1 MRDFATDSP
10 QAMARVLALVLIADT
25 QLDPEELL
33 ALDELN
39 VCDRIGMSRK
49 EFMDICREYC
59 AQLAQ
64 RMGPKESLR
73 LSDPTLVDEL
83 LAGVSNYGLR
93 LLVARLAVGLVVAD
107 GRVSGTERR
116 LYLHMLSRWGLSE
129 RLVTEAIRAER
140 RPFAEALAEP

>member
-25 QLDPEELL
+25 ELGPEELL
-33 ALDELN
+33 ALDELS
-39 VCDRIGMSRK
+39 VCDRIGIPRK
-49 EFMDICREYC
+49 EFMDISRDYG

-64 RMGPKESLR
+64 RMGPKDSLR

-93 LLVARLAVGLVVAD
+93 LLVARLAAGLIVAD

>member
-1 MRDFATDSP
+1 
-10 QAMARVLALVLIADT
+10 MARVLALVLIADT
-25 QLDPEELL
+25 ELGPEELL
-33 ALDELN
+33 ALDELS
-39 VCDRIGMSRK
+39 VCDRIGIPRK
-49 EFMDICREYC
+49 EFMDISRDYG

-64 RMGPKESLR
+64 RMGPKDSLR

-93 LLVARLAVGLVVAD
+93 LLVARLAAGLIVAD